1 MSKDNPNSLIQ
12 PFALLSIPDE
22 KEETIPYLWADNF
35 DNKPLVRETPL
46 DNNELVRLIEERN
59 LMGKDV
65 WNWNDHVAISNL
77 LVGRMIAIDLN
88 APSGP
93 ILEAFAN
100 RLDSEA
106 MASLRLQELLDP
118 SYLLIHSFPDQANN
132 GVPGSLHFT
141 YPTWPP
147 GRVNAA
153 GSAPGTVGI
162 EAVAGNMPQ
171 EWPLLLHRAN
181 SALYSHL
188 CLAPVIEV
196 GGANALVGYGA
207 TPDFP
212 FFLAFRNEEERSIF
226 LAYVRGYLEGGF
238 GNIGGTFSYS
248 TFSSDTAAVRYV
260 A

>member
-1 MSKDNPNSLIQ
+1 MSNENPTSITHQFTQLSL
-12 PFALLSIPDE
+12 P
-22 KEETIPYLWADNF
+22 KGREETIAYLWADNIQ
-35 DNKPLVRETPL
+35 NKPLIRETPL
-46 DNNELVRLIEERN
+46 DNTELLQLIQERELINKDAWNE
-59 LMGKDV
+59 
-65 WNWNDHVAISNL
+65 NDHIAISNL
-77 LVGRMIAIDLN
+77 LVGRSIAISMN

-93 ILEAFAN
+93 VLEAFAH
-100 RLDSEA
+100 RLEVEA

-118 SYLLIHSFPDQANN
+118 SYLLIHTLPDQANN

-153 GSAPGTVGI
+153 GSEPSVEGI
-162 EAVAGNMPQ
+162 AAVASNVPQ

-181 SALYSHL
+181 SALYGHL
-188 CLAPVIEV
+188 CLAPIIEV
-196 GGANALVGYGA
+196 GAPNALVGYGA

-238 GNIGGTFSYS
+238 GNIGGTVSYS
-248 TFSSDTAAVRYV
+248 TFSSNTAAVRYV
-260 A
+260 